1 MILHI
6 LVHIQG
12 VELLC
17 IKSGKEHT
25 HHKQKINRLLVRFA
39 LLHSL
44 IDIVVVVLEIVC
56 CECCAEVTVIVIHD
70 LLKFIR
76 SHIVGLKALVHACLG
91 IILT

>member
-6 LVHIQG
+6 LVHIQSI
-12 VELLC
+12 ELLS

-25 HHKQKINRLLVRFA
+25 HHNQKINRRLIGFA

-44 IDIVVVVLEIVC
+44 IDIVVVVLEIIC
-56 CECCAEVTVIVIHD
+56 CKCCAEVTVIVIHD

-76 SHIVGLKALVHACLG
+76 SHIVGLKALVHACFG